1 MSKTNSDICDEGS
14 QTVLTWEP
22 PLTGMA
28 QQASGERQFEL
39 KLSK

>member
-14 QTVLTWEP
+14 QTALCWET

-28 QQASGERQFEL
+28 QQASGEREFKL